1 MKIIYPEIPLDNVR
15 GVLIDLDHTL
25 YDFMTAEE
33 YALKKC
39 HAKHCQDFGH
49 LEWQEFISSFY
60 MARMSITLR
69 LAPQVAARSR
79 YIAFQL
85 WLEENKIPNAHIL
98 AADYEDTYWDNFI
111 EHITLAPDAKKF
123 LASVRLQNIPITVV
137 TNMQPRIQL
146 KKLQKLGIAEQIDFM
161 VTSAEAG
168 AEKPSPHPFRLAL
181 EKMRLE
187 VKDVIMV
194 GDNPDHDIVGA
205 EALGIKSYLVKTE
218 I

>member
-1 MKIIYPEIPLDNVR
+1 MKIIYPEIPLDNVL

-39 HAKHCQDFGH
+39 HEKHCQDFQQ
-49 LEWQEFISSFY
+49 LQWQEFISRFY

-69 LAPQVAARSR
+69 LAPQAAARSR
-79 YIAFQL
+79 YLAFQL

-98 AADYEDTYWDNFI
+98 AADYEDTYWDNFMQYV
-111 EHITLAPDAKKF
+111 TLAPDAKNF
-123 LASVRLQNIPITVV
+123 LETVKTKNILITVV

-146 KKLQKLGIAEQIDFM
+146 AKLQKLGIADQINFM
-161 VTSAEAG
+161 VTSEEAG

-187 VKDVIMV
+187 AKDVIMV
-194 GDNPDHDIVGA
+194 GDNPEHDIVGA
-205 EALGIKSYLVKTE
+205 EALGIKAYLVKVD

>member
-25 YDFMTAEE
+25 YDFTTAET

-39 HAKHCQDFGH
+39 HEKHCKDFQQ
-49 LEWQEFISSFY
+49 LEWQEFISRFY

-69 LAPQVAARSR
+69 LAPQTAARSR
-79 YIAFQL
+79 YLAFQL
-85 WLEENKIPNAHIL
+85 WLEENKIAGAHIL
-98 AADYEDTYWDNFI
+98 AADYEDTYWDSFMQYV
-111 EHITLAPDAKKF
+111 TLAPDAEKF
-123 LASVRLQNIPITVV
+123 LKAVRAQNIPITVV

-146 KKLQKLGIAEQIDFM
+146 AKLQKMGIAEQIDFM
-161 VTSAEAG
+161 VTSEEAG
-168 AEKPSPHPFRLAL
+168 AEKPSPYPFRLAL
-181 EKMRLE
+181 EKMQLKA
-187 VKDVIMV
+187 KDVIMV

-205 EALGIKSYLVKTE
+205 EALGIKSYLVKAE